1 MQGKLVV
8 YKFLPPKINIFA
20 PNFSN
25 TLSFYLWSVDDALS
39 WRRHSLVILVRL
51 VPLERI
57 FSFQGLAISLAISWL
72 SLSGSQFFSH
82 VFFQAART
90 DAIDS
95 RRSHYDAPTYQDWF
109 LILIFLSFTTIQF
122 RYQTRQNS
130 PCPAA
135 SKIIFTNIYH
145 AIPFYYYFD
154 VCLVGEFQ
162 TGQFCSGSSWSQV
175 TLAML
180 SSVSFRSSYRLKSQS
195 LYFVLLDCGT
205 QSSGRVSSL
214 RIGLALLKFFNEYF
228 TL

>member
-82 VFFQAART
+82 VFFVL
-90 DAIDS
+90 
-95 RRSHYDAPTYQDWF
+95 YF
-109 LILIFLSFTTIQF
+109 
-122 RYQTRQNS
+122 
-130 PCPAA
+130 CPARA
-135 SKIIFTNIYH
+135 REFTWFACRSAKLCLQIYRNYPLPNGPNLISGGSKDGCHRFTEKPLRRPYLPRL
-145 AIPFYYYFD
+145 IPDSHVPFVHDDPVSLPDTTKLTLPCSQQDHFY
-154 VCLVGEFQ
+154 
-162 TGQFCSGSSWSQV
+162 
-175 TLAML
+175 
-180 SSVSFRSSYRLKSQS
+180 
-195 LYFVLLDCGT
+195 
-205 QSSGRVSSL
+205 
-214 RIGLALLKFFNEYF
+214 
-228 TL
+228 

>member
-1 MQGKLVV
+1 M
-8 YKFLPPKINIFA
+8 YFLCFIF
-20 PNFSN
+20 
-25 TLSFYLWSVDDALS
+25 
-39 WRRHSLVILVRL
+39 VRL
-51 VPLERI
+51 VLENSRD
-57 FSFQGLAISLAISWL
+57 
-72 SLSGSQFFSH
+72 SH
-82 VFFQAART
+82 VGPQNYVYRYTETILSQTARTLYLAAART

-95 RRSHYDAPTYQDWF
+95 RRSHYDAPTNQDWF
-109 LILIFLSFTTIQF
+109 LILMFLSFTTIQF